1 MKAILWTKYGP
12 PELLKPGE
20 LKKPIPKANEVLIK
34 IQCTTVT
41 AGDCEIRRFQ
51 IHPLFW
57 LPLRLLVGIT
67 KPKRPLLGQE
77 FSGIVEAIG
86 SEVTNYEPGDHVF
99 ASTGMSFGTYC
110 EYRCQKAS
118 SPMARIPEGVSFEQA
133 TTIPTGGING
143 LHFLKNANLK
153 AGQHLL
159 INGAGGSIGTYTLQ
173 LAKYMG
179 IEVTCVDH
187 SSKLA
192 MLTANGAD
200 HVLDYEHDDF
210 TEKKAFYDAVIDIS
224 GHVHYTRAL
233 KSLKPNGTLVLGN
246 PATSQMFRSIWTN
259 QRGRQK
265 VKWNF
270 AGETLENLNYL
281 AKLIAQG
288 KLNPVID
295 KKYPLEG
302 VIEAHQYTETGL
314 KQGNVII
321 DVAH

>member
-12 PELLKPGE
+12 PELLEPGE
-20 LKKPIPKANEVLIK
+20 LEKPTPKPDEVLIK
-34 IQCTTVT
+34 IHCATVT

-57 LPLRLLVGIT
+57 LPLRLIVGIT
-67 KPKRPLLGQE
+67 RPKRPLLGQE
-77 FSGIVEAIG
+77 FSGTIKAVG
-86 SEVTNYEPGDHVF
+86 SEVTTYSPGDKVL
-99 ASTGMSFGTYC
+99 ASTGMNFGTYC

-118 SPMARIPEGVSFEQA
+118 TPMSHIPEGVSFEQA

-143 LHFLKNANLK
+143 LHFLKNADMK

-173 LAKYMG
+173 LSKNMG

-187 SSKLA
+187 ATKLE

-200 HVLDYEHDDF
+200 HVLDYEKDDF
-210 TEKKAFYDAVIDIS
+210 TEKTGFYDAVIDIS
-224 GHVHYTRAL
+224 GHVQYSRAL
-233 KSLKPNGTLVLGN
+233 RSLKPNGTLVLGN

-259 QRGRQK
+259 LRSKQK
-265 VKWNF
+265 VKWDF
-270 AGETLENLNYL
+270 AGETLENLDYL
-281 AKLIAQG
+281 ANLIA
-288 KLNPVID
+288 KRKVNPVID
-295 KKYPLEG
+295 KRYPLEG
-302 VIEAHQYTETGL
+302 VIEAHQFTETGL

-321 DVAH
+321 NVTR